1 MSAKVVIGLIAFLV
15 AGLGYTLYGV
25 LEAPAAKVG
34 AVAPSFE
41 IKDRNGRV
49 YTARDFGGKLLIL
62 NFWATWCPPCV
73 EETPRL
79 SRLQEILAKDGVV
92 ILAVSIDK
100 KEETYKKF
108 VDRFQVKFATA
119 WDPDARISA
128 SFGTYRF
135 PESYVINRE
144 GKVVATYTDGEP
156 DGTWL
161 APHVID
167 SLKGML

>member
-1 MSAKVVIGLIAFLV
+1 MPTKALLGLIACLV
-15 AGLGYTLYGV
+15 AALGYTIYDT
-25 LEAPAAKVG
+25 LEAPPAQVG
-34 AVAPSFE
+34 AAAPGFE

-49 YTARDFGGKLLIL
+49 YTPRDFGGKLLIL

-73 EETPRL
+73 DETPRL

-92 ILAVSIDK
+92 VLAVSIDK
-100 KEETYKKF
+100 KEETYTKF

-128 SFGTYRF
+128 SFGTFRF
-135 PESYVINRE
+135 PETYVINRE
-144 GKVVATYTDGEP
+144 GKVVATYTEGEP
-156 DGTWL
+156 EGTWL

-167 SLKGML
+167 SIRGML